1 VYSGKRVEAN
11 SNTRVPQVRPCVIKL
26 RSNGMQLFT
35 TTHVLPPCVEVLV
48 ALGFFLPPPYPT
60 PQFWPLV
67 LFEKNC
73 ASIIYYVCCMIY
85 YRMYFKLGVSFYTFA
100 IKFFPNKTNGQ
111 SCRKRLTTGNI
122 SVRRECYSSESILLS
137 HWSAAPPGT
146 NEEG

>member
-1 VYSGKRVEAN
+1 
-11 SNTRVPQVRPCVIKL
+11 VPQVRPCVIKL

-35 TTHVLPPCVEVLV
+35 TTHVLRSLRVEVLV
-48 ALGFFLPPPYPT
+48 ALGFSPPPPPHPNFGRWSY
-60 PQFWPLV
+60 L
-67 LFEKNC
+67 KNC

-122 SVRRECYSSESILLS
+122 SVRRECYGSESILLS